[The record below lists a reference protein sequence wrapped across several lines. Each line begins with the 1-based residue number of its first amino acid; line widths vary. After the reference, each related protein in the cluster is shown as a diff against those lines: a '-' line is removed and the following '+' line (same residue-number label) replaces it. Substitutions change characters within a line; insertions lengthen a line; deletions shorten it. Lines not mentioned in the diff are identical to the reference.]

1 MSTRIIVGLTALPVV
16 LIPMWLG
23 GIWAVLLFVLVG
35 LLGGYEFYNL
45 MRASDYQPARWLGLI
60 WLTALILQGWQPQ
73 YLPLS
78 TILSGGFII
87 TFTYALFQKDN
98 AVLGL
103 LATVTGAIYIGI
115 ILGQA
120 VTLRFI
126 PNGLWWLLL
135 AALITWANDT
145 LAYFA
150 GQIFGRRKLW
160 PRLSPKKTWEG
171 TIGGLIGAS
180 LIGALIAWLTPL
192 PISPVTGIGIG
203 FTGGILATLGDL
215 SVSMLKRH
223 AQIKDTGTLFPGHGG
238 MLDRLDSLLFV
249 LPFVYKVAFWL

>member
-16 LIPMWLG
+16 LIPIWLG

-73 YLPLS
+73 LLPL
-78 TILSGGFII
+78 TAILSTGFIV
-87 TFTYALFQKDN
+87 TLTYALFQQDS
-98 AVLGL
+98 AVLGW
-103 LATVTGAIYIGI
+103 LATVTGAIYIGL

-120 VTLRFI
+120 VALRFI

-145 LAYFA
+145 VAYFA
-150 GQIFGRRKLW
+150 GQIFGQHKLW

-171 TIGGLIGAS
+171 TIGGWIGAALIGM
-180 LIGALIAWLTPL
+180 LMAWLAPL
-192 PISPVTGIGIG
+192 PISP
-203 FTGGILATLGDL
+203 A
-215 SVSMLKRH
+215 
-223 AQIKDTGTLFPGHGG
+223 
-238 MLDRLDSLLFV
+238 
-249 LPFVYKVAFWL
+249 AFWPYWAIYPSAC